1 MNEAACPC
9 VCTLSTNLAIRS
21 SSLTGAVCVCHA
33 AFVGSTPRV
42 FVGGAPRVFVA
53 AGGASRAS
61 SCENSLTSLRRVWVC
76 VCVCVERGMS
86 PLTHAPY
93 LCRTNGRER
102 VLAMTHK
109 STGYDTPRV
118 LPMTRLECWL

>member
-1 MNEAACPC
+1 MYMYTCIYVYMYTC
-9 VCTLSTNLAIRS
+9 IYVYIYIQIHTHTH
-21 SSLTGAVCVCHA
+21 TH
-33 AFVGSTPRV
+33 
-42 FVGGAPRVFVA
+42 
-53 AGGASRAS
+53 S

-93 LCRTNGRER
+93 FCRTNGRER

-118 LPMTRLECWL
+118 LPMTRLECCL